1 MSKLSQDKEKLVSD
15 INLLSAFGGTD
26 LAGALERAKIT
37 YENSGSQK
45 IAIIV
50 TDGYPNDK
58 NKALAEAQNL
68 RNSGVRVI
76 AIGAGSDI
84 GENFLQDLAGK
95 NDYYL
100 IENMGVLKETF
111 KTVVS
116 RLQKRR

>member
-1 MSKLSQDKEKLVSD
+1 M
-15 INLLSAFGGTD
+15 
-26 LAGALERAKIT
+26 
-37 YENSGSQK
+37 
-45 IAIIV
+45 

-84 GENFLQDLAGK
+84 GENFLRDLAGK